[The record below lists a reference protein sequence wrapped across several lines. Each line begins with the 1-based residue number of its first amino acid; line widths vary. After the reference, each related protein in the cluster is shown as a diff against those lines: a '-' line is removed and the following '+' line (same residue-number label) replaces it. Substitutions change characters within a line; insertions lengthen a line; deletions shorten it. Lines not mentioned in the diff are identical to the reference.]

1 MRTTIAFALLLSCAL
16 LAGCSRSV
24 LVQVPP
30 RVDLASHGTLG
41 VVGFASNGGPAVA
54 ARATR
59 DFQAHIHGAQPG
71 TRLVE
76 LGSREAVLAAVG
88 ARDFDQAALRKIGE
102 KYGVDA
108 VFLGEVTYSDPK
120 TRVKI
125 TDLTRLA
132 GSASTTLRGDMACK
146 LVETRSGASVWSSGA
161 WATRQIGRVSVSP
174 QGGVRATGD
183 SGDPREAML
192 AAMLGHLTDDFRPS
206 TVRRRAN

>member
-1 MRTTIAFALLLSCAL
+1 MPRRAAPALLLSLAM
-16 LAGCSRSV
+16 LAGCSRTV
-24 LVQVPP
+24 LVPVPP
-30 RVDLASHGTLG
+30 RVDLAAHGTLG
-41 VVGFASNGGPAVA
+41 VVAFASNGGPAVE

-76 LGSREAVLAAVG
+76 LGSREAVLADAG
-88 ARDFDQAALRKIGE
+88 ARQFDAPALQRIGARH
-102 KYGVDA
+102 GVDA
-108 VFLGEVTYSDPK
+108 VFLCEVTYSDPK

-132 GSASTTLRGDMACK
+132 GSASTVIRGDMSCK

-161 WATRQIGRVSVSP
+161 WATRQVGRVSVSP
-174 QGGVRATGD
+174 ERGVSGKAD

-192 AAMLGHLTDDFRPS
+192 GAMLGHLTQDFRPG
-206 TVRRRAN
+206 TARRRAD

>member
-1 MRTTIAFALLLSCAL
+1 MRTTTPFALLLSFAL

-41 VVGFASNGGPAVA
+41 VVQFASNGGPAVA

-71 TRLVE
+71 TRLVD
-76 LGSREAVLAAVG
+76 LGSREAVLAAVE

-125 TDLTRLA
+125 SDLTRLA
-132 GSASTTLRGDMACK
+132 GTASTTVRGDMTCK
-146 LVETRSGASVWSSGA
+146 LVETRTGASVWSSGS
-161 WATRQIGRVSVSP
+161 WATRRIGRVSVSP
-174 QGGVRATGD
+174 ERGVVGQAD
-183 SGDPREAML
+183 SEDPREAML

-206 TVRRRAN
+206 TVRQRAN

>member
-1 MRTTIAFALLLSCAL
+1 MRTKTAFALLLSLAL

-24 LVQVPP
+24 LVEVPP
-30 RVDLASHGTLG
+30 RVDLSSHGTLG
-41 VVGFASNGGPAVA
+41 VVRFASNGGPAVE

-59 DFQAHIHGAQPG
+59 DFQARIHGAQPG

-76 LGSREAVLAAVG
+76 LGSRESVLAAVG
-88 ARDFDQAALRKIGE
+88 ARDFDQAALGRIGE
-102 KYGVDA
+102 KYGVHA

-125 TDLTRLA
+125 TDLTRMQ
-132 GSASTTLRGDMACK
+132 GSASTMIRGDISSK

-174 QGGVRATGD
+174 ERGVRAEGD
-183 SGDPREAML
+183 TEDPREAML
-192 AAMLGHLTDDFRPS
+192 AAMLGHLTADFRPG
-206 TVRRRAN
+206 TERRRVD

>member
-1 MRTTIAFALLLSCAL
+1 MRTTGLASVLAMAL
-16 LAGCSRSV
+16 LAACARTV
-24 LVQVPP
+24 LVPVPP
-30 RVDLASHGTLG
+30 RVNLASHGTLG
-41 VVGFASNGGPAVA
+41 VVEFDSNAGPAVE

-71 TRLVE
+71 TRLVD
-76 LGSREAVLAAVG
+76 LGSRERVLAALG
-88 ARDFDQAALRKIGE
+88 ARELDLDALKKAGA

-108 VFLGEVTYSDPK
+108 VFLCEVSYSDPQ

-132 GSASTTLRGDMACK
+132 GSASTSIRGDMACK

-174 QGGVRATGD
+174 ERGVVAKGD
-183 SGDPREAML
+183 TEDPRAAML
-192 AAMLGHLTDDFRPS
+192 GAMLGHLTEDFRPGS
-206 TVRRRAN
+206 VRRRAD